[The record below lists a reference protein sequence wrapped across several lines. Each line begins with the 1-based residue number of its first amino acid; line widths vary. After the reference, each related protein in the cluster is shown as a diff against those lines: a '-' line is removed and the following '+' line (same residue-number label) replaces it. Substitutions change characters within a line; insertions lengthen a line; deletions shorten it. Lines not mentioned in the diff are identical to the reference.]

1 MPSDR
6 WLSGD
11 IQANGVRL
19 HWTRT
24 GGDLPRVALVH
35 GLTDDGLCWTSVA
48 KELEGDYDLLMVD
61 ARGHGRSEA
70 PPAGYDPMTMAHDL
84 LSACDALD
92 FREPVLVGHSMG
104 AVNSLVAAALRPDG
118 VRAIFLED
126 PPGLWAMTR
135 PGAAQHAAEMRARIE
150 GTAAR
155 SPEGMA
161 AECRAS
167 YPRWSDEEI
176 ERWVDGQR
184 RVRPETSQYIAGE
197 GLAGFPWPD
206 LLAAVKCPVR
216 LALADPAMDSAL
228 ADDALAALRRYVP
241 RAEAKRFTGTGHS
254 VHRDAFVPYMEYL
267 REFLGASARS
277 PVQG

>member
-1 MPSDR
+1 VSADR
-6 WLSGD
+6 WSSGD
-11 IQANGVRL
+11 VRANGVRL

-24 GGDLPRVALVH
+24 GGDLPKVALVH

-48 KELEGDYDLLMVD
+48 KELEGDCDLAMID

-70 PPAGYDPMTMAHDL
+70 PPAGYDPMTMARDL

-118 VRAIFLED
+118 VRGIFLED
-126 PPGLWAMTR
+126 PPGLWARQR
-135 PGAAQHAAEMRARIE
+135 PAASKHAAEMRARIE
-150 GTAAR
+150 GTAAL
-155 SPEGMA
+155 SPDAMA
-161 AECRAS
+161 VECHAGN
-167 YPRWSDEEI
+167 PRWSDEEI

-184 RVRPETSQYIAGE
+184 RVRPEASLFIEGE

-216 LALADPAMDSAL
+216 LALADPAVDSAL
-228 ADDALAALRRYVP
+228 ADDALAALREYMP
-241 RAEAKRFTGTGHS
+241 RAEARRFTGSGHS
-254 VHRDAFVPYMEYL
+254 VHRDEFVPYMGYL
-267 REFLGASARS
+267 REFLRANAH
-277 PVQG
+277 